1 MQESGCRLEH
11 PAATQFRH
19 HVMDGE
25 WHKVCVII
33 NIIFWLVGFGQ
44 VKDYSVSILL
54 LFINLLSID
63 IFTDLSIWFNWI
75 HNKTIHSFIALL
87 YYLLYLI
94 LGIHLFINIII
105 CMFKRSKFNI
115 GLIICFFTN

>member
-33 NIIFWLVGFGQ
+33 NIIF
-44 VKDYSVSILL
+44 
-54 LFINLLSID
+54 
-63 IFTDLSIWFNWI
+63 
-75 HNKTIHSFIALL
+75 
-87 YYLLYLI
+87 
-94 LGIHLFINIII
+94 
-105 CMFKRSKFNI
+105 
-115 GLIICFFTN
+115 